1 MRNST
6 IDIAKGIG
14 ILTVVL
20 CHNWILYHD
29 RGELSR
35 VIFSFHM
42 PLFFFISGIF
52 FKPNQPFGDLVTSK
66 SSVLLKPFFV
76 VLFGVFI
83 WELFTKPSFNAQ
95 RGLMNIF
102 YASSSSI
109 SWTPLWFLSHLFAI
123 FLFAWLVNQ
132 TILKHI
138 KQDLGKGLFILAMLF
153 LGTLFLKLF
162 WEKPINPFGINHL
175 IFGSGDI
182 LKGLPFTLDII
193 LVTSAF
199 FLAGYLLAG
208 KLLTFQFNK
217 LLTLIAFAIFTG
229 LHYFYNETI
238 GLHIRDFGNFIICT
252 MQIISGI
259 YLVFALASL
268 CTKVNWLNKSL
279 SYLGA
284 ASLYILI
291 FHFMPQHML
300 TGIFQYH
307 FPNHLELIAALSM
320 IASIIFS
327 LILWEITKK
336 SRILQM
342 LMLPIKRLQK

>member
-1 MRNST
+1 MRKAT

-20 CHNWILYHD
+20 CHNWLLYHD

-35 VIFSFHM
+35 VVFSFHM

-52 FKPNQPFGDLVTSK
+52 FKPNQSFSDLINSK
-66 SSVLLKPFFV
+66 SIALLKPFFV

-83 WELFTKPSFNAQ
+83 GESLTNSGFDVQ
-95 RGLMNIF
+95 RGLLDIF

-109 SWTPLWFLSHLFAI
+109 SWTPLWFLSHLFVI
-123 FLFAWLVNQ
+123 FLFAWLLNQ

-138 KQDLGKGLFILAMLF
+138 KQDVGKGLFILAMLF
-153 LGTLFLKLF
+153 LGTLSLKLF

-175 IFGSGDI
+175 IFYSGDI

-193 LVTSAF
+193 LVTTAF

-217 LLTLIAFAIFTG
+217 LLTLIAFALFTG

-238 GLHIRDFGNFIICT
+238 GLHIRDYGNFIICT
-252 MQIISGI
+252 LQIISGI
-259 YLVFALASL
+259 YLVFALACL

-307 FPNHLELIAALSM
+307 FPQFNWLIAAFAFV
-320 IASIIFS
+320 ASIIFS

-342 LMLPIKRLQK
+342 LMLPIKKPQK